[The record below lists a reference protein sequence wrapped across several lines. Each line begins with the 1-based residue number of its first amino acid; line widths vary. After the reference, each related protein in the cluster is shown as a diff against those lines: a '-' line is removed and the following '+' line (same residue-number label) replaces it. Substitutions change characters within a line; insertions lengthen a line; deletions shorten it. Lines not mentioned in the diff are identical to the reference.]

1 MQSFGRICRGNPL
14 VLSQSWNEVIMRGR
28 KLSLLLIVSALLGV
42 SGCQW
47 LPQPKEVDQGK
58 VDRAMDNVEKGQAE

>member
-1 MQSFGRICRGNPL
+1 
-14 VLSQSWNEVIMRGR
+14 MRGR